1 MKLILIIKFFLKSN
15 TASYRKSL
23 IFPLICIFLA
33 SFIISMTF
41 SIMTG
46 MHNEILKRIKI
57 FSYPYQINSLDY
69 STSSFNNISN
79 YGISELVLIANN
91 NYDKI
96 IKLKLIDNISNYES
110 KLSENNYIYKSYKC
124 DYNNSI
130 SIGSDL
136 AYELNVDIGD
146 TLSISSI
153 LDANIITGK
162 MKNIDLVIKNIFE
175 FDFLNY
181 DSDFAFVS
189 YHSIKHIFKT
199 NNKID
204 IYFEN
209 EDIMNSYIS
218 NLQLNNFTTSDYII
232 NNKELINAMNIEK
245 YFYMIVGFLTVII
258 SGVMIYNNTVLS
270 YIEKR
275 SQHAILMVL
284 GLKRRM
290 ILFFMI
296 LNNVFLAS
304 IFMITGIILTYLVV
318 FLNKKYYILN
328 YIFYNMP
335 FKVLPMSTYFNI
347 IIVTIL
353 LILSIVI
360 LSTLIPYIQY
370 RKTELNKQIRDI
382 A

>member
-1 MKLILIIKFFLKSN
+1 MRLILIIKFFLKSN
-15 TASYRKSL
+15 TSSYRKSL
-23 IFPLICIFLA
+23 IFPLISIFLA

-57 FSYPYQINSLDY
+57 FSYPYQVNSLDY

-79 YGISELVLIANN
+79 YGTSELVLISNN
-91 NYDKI
+91 SYDKI
-96 IKLKLIDNISNYES
+96 IKLKLINNISNYES
-110 KLSENNYIYKSYKC
+110 KLSENNYIYESYKY
-124 DYNNSI
+124 DYDNSI

-162 MKNIDLVIKNIFE
+162 MKSIDLVVKNIFE

-181 DSDFAFVS
+181 DSDFAFAS
-189 YHSIKHIFKT
+189 YHSTKHIFKA

-209 EDIMNSYIS
+209 EDIMNFYIS
-218 NLQLNNFTTSDYII
+218 NFQLNNFTTSDYIN

-245 YFYMIVGFLTVII
+245 YFYMILGFLTVII

-275 SQHAILMVL
+275 SQHAILMAL
-284 GLKRRM
+284 GLKKRM
-290 ILFFMI
+290 ILFFMM
-296 LNNVFLAS
+296 LNNIFLAS
-304 IFMITGIILTYLVV
+304 IFMITGIISTYLVV

-335 FKVLPMSTYFNI
+335 FKVLPMSTSFNV

-382 A
+382 T